1 MSSDTQVG
9 NCFNGFVTF
18 DPMALDQHSFNL
30 KNISGHVHAV
40 IEYLDYIANFL
51 FSYIPSESLFITFKW
66 KLVKVKLPFWTVVIA
81 HIFQNGLKVLKL
93 LKVPKP
99 LTLETKETDDT
110 TLRLAS
116 YLERIPLRS
125 LKAPKTLTYI
135 RTWLGAKKRCPS
147 ELFFSQGFV
156 LRLVKKA

>member
-40 IEYLDYIANFL
+40 IEYLDYIENVL
-51 FSYIPSESLFITFKW
+51 FGYIPRESLFITFKW
-66 KLVKVKLPFWTVVIA
+66 KLVNVKLPFEPKLIA
-81 HIFQNGLKVLKL
+81 RIFQNGLKVLKL

-99 LTLETKETDDT
+99 LTLEAKETDDT

-116 YLERIPLRS
+116 YYGEIPHIL
-125 LKAPKTLTYI
+125 YI
-135 RTWLGAKKRCPS
+135 INP
-147 ELFFSQGFV
+147 LF
-156 LRLVKKA
+156 